1 MIGTCKNCGNA
12 YKTTEEDANIY
23 KTEIEWLRARWMD
36 LRGYA
41 RNAESDLSLFAA
53 PDLTAEEIR
62 DCEFEDLESLVEF
75 VERRG

>member
-1 MIGTCKNCGNA
+1 MRKMQYT
-12 YKTTEEDANIY
+12 
-23 KTEIEWLRARWMD
+23 TEIEWLRARWMD
-36 LRGYA
+36 LHGCA

>member
-1 MIGTCKNCGNA
+1 MV
-12 YKTTEEDANIY
+12 Y
-23 KTEIEWLRARWMD
+23 KTEIEWLRARVID
-36 LRGYA
+36 LHGYA
-41 RNAESDLSLFAA
+41 RNTESSRLLFAA

>member
-1 MIGTCKNCGNA
+1 MRKMQYT
-12 YKTTEEDANIY
+12 
-23 KTEIEWLRARWMD
+23 TEIEWLRARWMD